1 MQFSTWP
8 RFPGRWRLLEGK
20 KNAFIWW
27 RAIHVLKFMH
37 TCINKDEMAH
47 LKSRH
52 CLWRSKI
59 DPIIPIQSIFIC
71 KYILFDV
78 FYVYTGPMW
87 HTWLKWKHVCAAMN
101 INGLNY
107 LLNKQFDFF
116 RKKISESIG
125 PFFCPSHS
133 THAWVASGS
142 IHPSLFD
149 MHYLKE

>member
-1 MQFSTWP
+1 
-8 RFPGRWRLLEGK
+8 
-20 KNAFIWW
+20 
-27 RAIHVLKFMH
+27 
-37 TCINKDEMAH
+37 
-47 LKSRH
+47 
-52 CLWRSKI
+52 
-59 DPIIPIQSIFIC
+59 
-71 KYILFDV
+71 
-78 FYVYTGPMW
+78 
-87 HTWLKWKHVCAAMN
+87 MN

-149 MHYLKE
+149 MHYLKEEEERKMHPYIYPDSGPSKGREGCRMSPMHSSSSGTAHELVTLTLINDE